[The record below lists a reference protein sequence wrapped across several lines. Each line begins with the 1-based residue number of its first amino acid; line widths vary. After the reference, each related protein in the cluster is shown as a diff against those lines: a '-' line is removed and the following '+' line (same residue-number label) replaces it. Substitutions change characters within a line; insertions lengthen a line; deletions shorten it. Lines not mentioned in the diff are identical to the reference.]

1 MVVICRGSILKC
13 HSSPATLCADI
24 VHTKCNAAPLLAAV
38 SAAGS
43 SPASASPGCSTYY
56 SATARKKVKRSSET
70 SLSNAKTKISL
81 SEKIGS
87 IVKLLD
93 KLASSIATDT
103 AKISTSAATATVAAA
118 DAAAAGNHAARGGN
132 SDQGGQSTDE
142 GAE

>member
-93 KLASSIATDT
+93 KLASSIVTDSQNFYLCSNNSSCNC
-103 AKISTSAATATVAAA
+103 STQSCSKRWKFRS
-118 DAAAAGNHAARGGN
+118 RG
-132 SDQGGQSTDE
+132 SKHR
-142 GAE
+142 